1 MKEELDKLLFATLCE
16 LHPDRLSANPKDVQG
31 LIIME
36 GALNF
41 LEGIYKIQDKNWE
54 PSEEFLKVKYML
66 EELKKNVKPK
76 PLPGSIINEPANHLG
91 KSALN
96 IQYDF
101 SEFNPEKFE
110 YIVNGKPIENPVIED
125 MLSHLNKSIKVNRQ
139 TMEGYENI
147 VRTFEEMKK
156 FGISYKEAAE
166 RLKEYNNNSNLKNQ

>member
-1 MKEELDKLLFATLCE
+1 MEENKYKVIPVSKILEDSDFKIHNGRLVGSEVLEALINQVYDKYKVEGYKFHSITGAGLLYVIFE
-16 LHPDRLSANPKDVQG
+16 KV
-31 LIIME
+31 
-36 GALNF
+36 
-41 LEGIYKIQDKNWE
+41 E
-54 PSEEFLKVKYML
+54 P
-66 EELKKNVKPK
+66 
-76 PLPGSIINEPANHLG
+76 INIE
-91 KSALN
+91 
-96 IQYDF
+96 YDF